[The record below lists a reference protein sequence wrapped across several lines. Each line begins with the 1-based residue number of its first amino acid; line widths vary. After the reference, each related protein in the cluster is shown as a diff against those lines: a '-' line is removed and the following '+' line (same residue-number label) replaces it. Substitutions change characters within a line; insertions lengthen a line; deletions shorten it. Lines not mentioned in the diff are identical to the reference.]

1 MREPRRVSRRARKQE
16 TRDWRPR
23 WAVHNPALRMETPPR
38 LLRSRRRLLL
48 LRQSYSHR
56 EILPRAFPFRRRA
69 SNPAFPA
76 ARRTE
81 RSAPVEA
88 QAAGREA
95 VGEREQAM
103 LAGKTAGT

>member
-16 TRDWRPR
+16 TRDRRPK
-23 WAVHNPALRMETPPR
+23 WAHNPALRMETLQH
-38 LLRSRRRLLL
+38 LLRSPRRLLL
-48 LRQSYSHR
+48 LRQSYFHR

-81 RSAPVEA
+81 RPAPREA

-95 VGEREQAM
+95 MGERKQAM
-103 LAGKTAGT
+103 LAGKTE